1 MTVRSSHS
9 TPAAPGLVVAALFAG
24 LVAGCGDPAG
34 SGATEVVFDT
44 LATGEVQVTSPL
56 EGQWG
61 EGEAWTLEEEVRIGT
76 ASGEGPELFGQVQG
90 LVADDEGRILVLD
103 SQAREIR
110 IFDADGAHL
119 RTVGGQ
125 GGGPG
130 EIANANG
137 LAIHPEDGSVW
148 VVDPGNGRYSVF
160 ESNGDFR
167 TTYPRP
173 IGYFAVPWPGGF
185 DHEGRLHDVVPGGLV
200 RLDDEGVAVDTIALP
215 DDDTPR
221 IRVTAE
227 DGAGLM
233 SMVPPFGPRMQWYFD
248 PRGMVWT
255 AVSDAFHFTAR
266 NFDGQARR
274 QVRRP
279 HDPVPV
285 SRAEG
290 DSVVEAMR
298 EQIARFGQGTAQ
310 VDGNM
315 NPPSHRPAFSTF
327 VVDDAGRL
335 WVEPHRAPDAPREF
349 HVFDPEG
356 RFLGPVVID
365 PGLQISFPRAH
376 FRGEHLYAVV
386 TDDLDTPYV
395 VRYRIRGR

>member
-1 MTVRSSHS
+1 MHRR
-9 TPAAPGLVVAALFAG
+9 PLALLLAG
-24 LVAGCGDPAG
+24 LVLMLAPGCDTDDAGMA
-34 SGATEVVFDT
+34 SVQVDT
-44 LATGEVQVTSPL
+44 LASGAIQVTSPR
-56 EGQWG
+56 EGILPPGDRW
-61 EGEAWTLEEEVRIGT
+61 ELEEELRIGT
-76 ASGEGPELFGQVQG
+76 ATGEGPELFGQVQG

-119 RTVGGQ
+119 RTVGRQ

-130 EIANANG
+130 EFANANG

-167 TTYPRP
+167 TTHPRP
-173 IGYFAVPWPGGF
+173 IGYFAIPWPGGF
-185 DHEGRLHDVVPGGLV
+185 DHDGHLHDVVPGGLV

-215 DDDTPR
+215 EDDTPR
-221 IRVTAE
+221 IRVTAG
-227 DGAGLM
+227 DGSGIMTM
-233 SMVPPFGPRMQWYFD
+233 SPPFGPRMHWYFD

-255 AVSDAFHFTAR
+255 AVSDAYHFTAR
-266 NFDGQARR
+266 DADGEVRR
-274 QVRRP
+274 VVRRP

-290 DSVVEAMR
+290 DSVVQAMR
-298 EQIARFGQGTAQ
+298 QQIAQFSERSPQ
-310 VDGNM
+310 VEGNM

-327 VVDDAGRL
+327 VVDDQGRL
-335 WVEPHRAPDAPREF
+335 WVEPSRAPDAPREL

-356 RFLGPVVID
+356 RFLGPVAVD
-365 PGLQISFPRAH
+365 PGLRISYPRIH
-376 FRGEHLYAVV
+376 FRGDHLYAVV
-386 TDDLDTPYV
+386 TDDLGTPYV
-395 VRYRIRGR
+395 VRYRIHRP

>member
-1 MTVRSSHS
+1 MHRRPLS
-9 TPAAPGLVVAALFAG
+9 LALAG
-24 LVAGCGDPAG
+24 LVLALAPGCGTDDAG
-34 SGATEVVFDT
+34 MASVQVDT
-44 LATGEVQVTSPL
+44 LASGAIQVTSPR
-56 EGQWG
+56 EGILPPGDRW
-61 EGEAWTLEEEVRIGT
+61 ELEEELRIGT
-76 ASGEGPELFGQVQG
+76 ATGEGPELFGQVQG
-90 LVADDEGRILVLD
+90 LAADDEGRILVLD

-167 TTYPRP
+167 TTHPRP
-173 IGYFAVPWPGGF
+173 IGYFAIPWPGGF
-185 DHEGRLHDVVPGGLV
+185 DHDGRLHDVAPGGLV
-200 RLDDEGVAVDTIALP
+200 RLNDEGVAVDTIALP
-215 DDDTPR
+215 EDDTPR
-221 IRVTAE
+221 IRVTAG
-227 DGAGLM
+227 DGSGLM
-233 SMVPPFGPRMQWYFD
+233 TMAPPFGPRLHWYFD

-266 NFDGQARR
+266 DVDGEVRR
-274 QVRRP
+274 VVRRP

-290 DSVVEAMR
+290 DSVVRVMR
-298 EQIARFGQGTAQ
+298 EQIAQFSQRSPQ
-310 VDGNM
+310 VEGDM
-315 NPPSHRPAFSTF
+315 TPPSHRPAFTTF
-327 VVDDAGRL
+327 VVDDQGRL
-335 WVEPHRAPDAPREF
+335 WVEPSRASDAPREL

-356 RFLGPVVID
+356 RFLGPVAVD
-365 PGLQISFPRAH
+365 PGLRISYPRTH
-376 FRGEHLYAVV
+376 FRGDHLYAVV

-395 VRYRIRGR
+395 VRYRIHRP